1 MKKESDLIKGTKG
14 MAWMSSVIM
23 AEYIINLLITYILA
37 RILTPSDYGEVSA
50 ITILVGFADLFWQL
64 GVGPAL
70 VQKKNLTE
78 KDIATGHTLNII
90 FGFVTFAVVN
100 IFAGFC
106 SEIFSISSVNMLR
119 VYSLIFIINSV
130 LATPMSI
137 AQKKCKFKLMAFVT
151 FSSVIIY
158 GGVAVFFAKLGYG
171 AWTLVYANLIKLLYR
186 AVAFVIAEKIN
197 FRFMVDKE
205 SAKSLLYFG
214 GGHTLARIFNY
225 IANNGDSFVI
235 NKTLGKVDLG
245 NYTKAHSLL
254 NYPATLIG
262 QSLDQVLFPILSGCQ
277 DEIPKLK
284 RTFNAGTGIIALFA
298 IPISVVCYFCA
309 EDLILFYLGEGWI
322 SVALPFKVMISGLFF
337 RTAYK
342 LSDSVIRAIG
352 KVYQRS
358 VVQIIY
364 ASLVVLTTYIGHFF
378 GLWAI
383 AFGVTFSFIA
393 NYFMMYLLCAKYIKI
408 KLRDALRA
416 LLPAVLYGGVSAVVL
431 MLCMKLFIN
440 NLSSHFAVC
449 VADTIVVF
457 AVYFGL
463 LITTRKYTLTKEMN
477 GMFDTVIG
485 SIKRKLIK
493 K

>member
-1 MKKESDLIKGTKG
+1 MKKESDVIKSAKG
-14 MAWMSSVIM
+14 MSLMTAVTMVD
-23 AEYIINLLITYILA
+23 YVFNLVITYIIA

-50 ITILVGFADLFWQL
+50 ITVMVGFADLFWQL

-70 VQKKNLTE
+70 VQKKSLTE
-78 KDIATGHTLNII
+78 KDIATGHTLNMI
-90 FGFVTFAVVN
+90 FGFSLFAIIN
-100 IFAGFC
+100 LFAGLW
-106 SEIFSISSVNMLR
+106 SNLFSIASIPMLR
-119 VYSLIFIINSV
+119 VYSLSFILNSI
-130 LATPMSI
+130 LATPKSL
-137 AQKKCKFKLMAFVT
+137 AQKKCKFKEIALIT
-151 FSSVIIY
+151 CSSVVVY
-158 GGVAVFFAKLGYG
+158 GIVTITFAKLGYG
-171 AWTLVYANLIKLLYR
+171 PWALIYGNIGRFLYKT
-186 AVAFVIAEKIN
+186 VTFVIVEKVKFNI
-197 FRFMVDKE
+197 MIDKN

-277 DEIPKLK
+277 DDIPKLK
-284 RTFNAGTGIIALFA
+284 RTFNAGTGIIALFS
-298 IPISVVCYFCA
+298 IPISVVCYFCSD
-309 EDLILFYLGEGWI
+309 DLILFYLGEKWL
-322 SVALPFKVMISGLFF
+322 SVSLPFKVMISGLFF

-358 VVQIIY
+358 LVQIVY
-364 ASLVVLTTYIGHFF
+364 ASLVVLCTYIGHFF
-378 GLWAI
+378 GLWAV
-383 AFGVTFSFIA
+383 ALGVTFSFIA
-393 NYFMMYLLCAKYIKI
+393 NYFMMYLLCTKYIKI

-416 LLPAVLYGGVSAVVL
+416 LLPAVVYGGISAIILVI
-431 MLCMKLFIN
+431 CMKLFIN
-440 NLSSHFAVC
+440 NIGSHLLVC

-485 SIKRKLIK
+485 SVKKKLCK